1 MGLVCALSLQVE
13 SLWAPS
19 QLERLGLEASKGP
32 VLSCVHNNNHNLG
45 DKLNQLVD
53 IEQDPYEPIDLVKE
67 VMGNDKKLC
76 V

>member
-1 MGLVCALSLQVE
+1 MEG
-13 SLWAPS
+13 
-19 QLERLGLEASKGP
+19 LGLEASKGP

-53 IEQDPYEPIDLVKE
+53 IEEDPYEPIDLVKE

>member
-1 MGLVCALSLQVE
+1 M
-13 SLWAPS
+13 
-19 QLERLGLEASKGP
+19 ERLGLEASKGP
-32 VLSCVHNNNHNLG
+32 VLSCVHNLG

-53 IEQDPYEPIDLVKE
+53 IEEDPYEPIDLVKE